1 MTTTDR
7 EYADLLAR
15 LNAIPTLARLGALP
29 RLAPGRRT
37 FTQDQARQHLVE
49 DLIKENG
56 EATW

>member
-1 MTTTDR
+1 MSTTDR

-29 RLAPGRRT
+29 KLAPGRRT
-37 FTQDQARQHLVE
+37 YTQAQERQH
-49 DLIKENG
+49 LIKENG

>member
-1 MTTTDR
+1 MSTTDR

-15 LNAIPTLARLGALP
+15 LNAIPAKQPA
-29 RLAPGRRT
+29 RRT
-37 FTQDQARQHLVE
+37 CTQAQERRHLIE

>member
-1 MTTTDR
+1 MTTDH

-15 LNAIPTLARLGALP
+15 LNAIPAQQPT
-29 RLAPGRRT
+29 RRT
-37 FTQDQARQHLVE
+37 YTQAQERQYLVE

>member
-15 LNAIPTLARLGALP
+15 LNAIPAQQPT
-29 RLAPGRRT
+29 RRT
-37 FTQDQARQHLVE
+37 FTQDQERQHLIE

>member
-1 MTTTDR
+1 MSTTDR

-15 LNAIPTLARLGALP
+15 LNAIPAQQP
-29 RLAPGRRT
+29 ERRT
-37 FTQDQARQHLVE
+37 YTQAQERQYLVK

>member
-1 MTTTDR
+1 MSTTDR

-15 LNAIPTLARLGALP
+15 LNTIPAQQPA
-29 RLAPGRRT
+29 RRT
-37 FTQDQARQHLVE
+37 YTQTQERQHLSE